1 MTSLVSQTAWEVVAC
16 PWGVVTCP
24 EEKKVRGVVTSLVTQ
39 TAWGV
44 VTCPM
49 EKTIRGVVTSLMNLQ
64 VGEL

>member
-1 MTSLVSQTAWEVVAC
+1 MTSLVIQTAWEVVTC

-44 VTCPM
+44 VTSPM
-49 EKTIRGVVTSLMNLQ
+49 EKRLFE
-64 VGEL
+64 EL